1 MATATSITE
10 RKPRSFEPRSISF
23 PPETQDAIGKWIEKQ
38 IEHLSAKYKRLHEK
52 EIPEMRRILEAEPR
66 EKNRSWPFPN
76 CSNLVHPLAAE
87 AVDDLSARVLGLI
100 WGTSPVASFK
110 YFTETASEEEAKKNT
125 AKARTLEKFI
135 DYVAYEP
142 QELDLYT
149 RENEW
154 FTDSAGLGKARVCV
168 VPEQRM
174 EAVYAGYEPPSPNGT
189 KGKSAFEN
197 ETLYEGPR
205 VVNLRYEDIL
215 IDDPDIP
222 FEDNDPIIRRCTLK
236 KRKLMER
243 AHKGHFDPEKIR
255 AILGNPD
262 RYGPNEVKRRENQRK
277 GINDQQASSDN
288 TVAEWDVY
296 ECYFSWWHNQR
307 KFRLI
312 CWFHQHSKTMLNCV
326 YNFIPRNR
334 VPIVETRLS
343 IKGKGFAK
351 MLEGFQ
357 EEISTAKNQRNDA
370 ITYGMLGVNTLDNQ
384 NKTIDRNFTLWPG
397 MFIPAKKDSFQHYEM
412 ANAAVA
418 GLSLQNEEMMV
429 QQAKMRAG
437 IDPARVGMGAGATN
451 KKGQYGAMATLST
464 MQDGNSRNDHRTS
477 DFRHSHVSLL
487 GLNVDFYGFMG
498 LGSKARLAGLSQSL
512 LSEALADF
520 LARELKMSM
529 RAATASMNREVTKQ
543 NLIILN
549 QAVSAYIKETSSQI
563 QALMSAT
570 VPEPYKQW
578 LLSVIISKTLLMQEV
593 VRQFQISEQPQEFI
607 PDLKAIEEFVKNGQ
621 AQNAPA
627 GAGGGPQPLEK
638 VAQLIRQRASGGGAS
653 AQPGVGGASGG
664 SPAGGGGAGI

>member
-1 MATATSITE
+1 MATPSASISE
-10 RKPRSFEPRSISF
+10 RPPRSFEPRPVSF
-23 PPETQDAIGKWIEKQ
+23 PTETKEAIEKWIHKQ
-38 IEHLSAKYKRLHEK
+38 IEALEAKWKRVHEK
-52 EIPEMRRILEAEPR
+52 EIPELRRILDAEPR
-66 EKNRSWPFPN
+66 EKNKSWPFPN

-87 AVDDLSARVLGLI
+87 SVDDLSARVLQLI
-100 WGTSPVASFK
+100 WGTSPVTNFR
-110 YFTETASEEEAKKNT
+110 YFTATDSDEEARGNSKK
-125 AKARTLEKFI
+125 AKTLESFI

-168 VPEQRM
+168 APEERI
-174 EAVYAGYEPPSPNGT
+174 EAVYAGYEPPSENGT
-189 KGKSAFEN
+189 KGQSAFES
-197 ETLYEGPR
+197 ETLYAGPK
-205 VVNLRYEDIL
+205 VINLAFEDIL
-215 IDDPDIP
+215 IDNPDIP

-243 AHKGHFDPEKIR
+243 GHKGHFAPEKIK

-262 RYGPNEVKRRENQRK
+262 RFGPSDVKRRENQRK
-277 GINDQQASSDN
+277 GIQDSQDN
-288 TVAEWDVY
+288 TMGEWDIY
-296 ECYFSWWHNQR
+296 ECYFSWWHNQ
-307 KFRLI
+307 KKYRLI

-326 YNFIPRNR
+326 FNFIPKNR
-334 VPIVETRLS
+334 VPIIETRLS
-343 IKGKGFAK
+343 IKGKGFAS
-351 MLEGFQ
+351 MLKGFQ

-397 MFIPAKKDSFQHYEM
+397 MFIPAKKDTFQHYEM

-437 IDPARVGMGAGATN
+437 IDPAIRGAGAGGTN

-477 DFRHSHVSLL
+477 DFRHSHVKLI
-487 GLNVDFYGFMG
+487 GQVVDFYGFMG
-498 LGSKARLAGLSQSL
+498 LGSKARVAGLSEQL
-512 LSEALADF
+512 LTSALADH
-520 LARELKMSM
+520 LSRDLKISL
-529 RAATASMNREVTKQ
+529 RAATASMNREITKQ

-549 QAVSAYIKETSSQI
+549 QAVSGYIKETSTQI

-570 VPEPYKQW
+570 VPDPYKKW
-578 LLSVIISKTLLMQEV
+578 LLSVIISKTLLMQEI

-607 PDLKAIEEFVKNGQ
+607 PDLKEIEEFVKNAKTQEPG
-621 AQNAPA
+621 APA
-627 GAGGGPQPLEK
+627 AGGNGPLDIQKMAEL
-638 VAQLIRQRASGGGAS
+638 VRQRASGGGAGPG
-653 AQPGVGGASGG
+653 AGVGGAAGG
-664 SPAGGGGAGI
+664 SPPQGGGGIP